1 MSKNS
6 SPKKATGHH
15 ILLKAQMSVIAII
28 QARMSSTRLT
38 GKVLL
43 PLAGTPT
50 LNHVV
55 SRIQSCKTIDKA
67 VVATSIDSSD
77 DAIEKYCHESNFEIY
92 RGSLL
97 DVLDRYYQCAKSV
110 HANTIVRITAD
121 CPVIDP
127 VVVDAVVT
135 GFLAG
140 GYDYYSLSGEFP
152 DGLDCEVISFN
163 ALEKAWKNAKLPSER
178 EHVCPYIHSSHK
190 SEFKTGGLE
199 LFTGLQHMRWTL
211 DESSDYVLLQKVFDC
226 LYRPTQLFLTNDI
239 LSLMSTHPE
248 WMSINSEIERNAGY
262 LKSLKSDVLEIS
274 KLQKNE

>member
-1 MSKNS
+1 MK
-6 SPKKATGHH
+6 
-15 ILLKAQMSVIAII
+15 VIAII
-28 QARMSSTRLT
+28 QARMSSTRLP

-43 PLAGTPT
+43 PLAGVPA

-55 SRIQSCKTIDKA
+55 SRIQSCKTVDKV
-67 VVATSIDSSD
+67 VVATSTDFSD
-77 DAIEKYCHESNFEIY
+77 DAIETYCRESNFDLY

-110 HANTIVRITAD
+110 NTNTIVRITAD

-127 VVVDAVVT
+127 IVVDAVVT

-163 ALEKAWKNAKLPSER
+163 ALEKAWKNANLPSER
-178 EHVCPYIHSSHK
+178 EHVCPYIHTSHK

-199 LFTGLQHMRWTL
+199 LFSGLQHMRWTL
-211 DESSDYVLLQKVFDC
+211 DEPNDYELLKIIYDS
-226 LYRPTQLFLTNDI
+226 LYKPEEIFLTNNI
-239 LSLMSTHPE
+239 LLEFQKNPE
-248 WMSINSEIERNAGY
+248 WINVNQTISRNSGY
-262 LKSLKSDVLEIS
+262 QKSLVEDAVFLKT
-274 KLQKNE
+274 NH